1 MFRIRKDEVKQIT
14 VKKPIID
21 KMEIL
26 EPINQNI
33 LSTERLKFAAHKM
46 CSFNNDVTIELAVVE
61 NESGWLRISKLEF
74 DLRKKY
80 KLEHGN
86 NIPEKLFEI
95 IEKLMLIPFNDSMLI
110 YLKEM
115 EKDDKYK
122 DIITNPFYKE
132 MYSIIKEELGRLK
145 ILNINKFEWVYKI
158 KDTINDKFDKY
169 DVIKIRVDYRVYLL
183 VYKDKYVFEKSSGEK
198 IFEVEG
204 DKVKIIIDD
213 ELFAM
218 AEFKPDEIYE
228 RRDMLIK
235 QSRNKELID
244 ILCLGIRAVE
254 EVKKLRGE
262 I

>member
-33 LSTERLKFAAHKM
+33 LTERLKFAAHKV
-46 CSFNNDVTIELAVVE
+46 CSFNSDVIITLAVVE
-61 NESGWLRISKLEF
+61 NENGGLRISKIDF

-80 KLEHGN
+80 KLLHGN

-95 IEKLMLIPFNDSMLI
+95 IEKLMNIPFDDSILM
-110 YLKEM
+110 YLKEI
-115 EKDDKYK
+115 EKIDEYK

-132 MYSIIKEELGRLK
+132 MYSIIEEELGRLK

-158 KDTINDKFDKY
+158 KDSINDKFDKY
-169 DVIKIRVDYRVYLL
+169 DMIKIRVDYKVHLL

-204 DKVKIIIDD
+204 DTIKLFFDYD
-213 ELFAM
+213 LFAM

-235 QSRNKELID
+235 HYHNQEIID

>member
-1 MFRIRKDEVKQIT
+1 MFRIRKDNVKQIT
-14 VKKPIID
+14 VDKPIID
-21 KMEIL
+21 KMELL
-26 EPINQNI
+26 EPINHNI
-33 LSTERLKFAAHKM
+33 ISTERLKFAAHKV
-46 CSFNNDVTIELAVVE
+46 CGFNSEVIVNLAVIE
-61 NESGWLRISKLEF
+61 NENGGLCISKLDF

-80 KLEHGN
+80 KLLHGN

-95 IEKLMLIPFNDSMLI
+95 IEKLMLIPFNDSILL
-110 YLKEM
+110 YLKDI
-115 EKDDKYK
+115 EKDDRYK
-122 DIITNPFYKE
+122 DIIINPFYKE
-132 MYSIIKEELGRLK
+132 MYSIIEEELGRLK

-213 ELFAM
+213 ELFTM